1 MGFNL
6 TFYCDL
12 CGRSESLS
20 GLESAITTSDAKP
33 GEKVYYTIEG
43 MEREKYATDNPI
55 GDSHCVRHDI
65 PAPLGNILRIC
76 DKCYAK
82 LLADSYKWQG
92 IPTSEYIT
100 YLNNFKAKE
109 SKYFYLGTCSS

>member
-1 MGFNL
+1 MGFEL
-6 TFYCDL
+6 TFYCTF

-20 GLESAITTSDAKP
+20 GIESALTTSDAKP

-65 PAPLGNILRIC
+65 PAVFGNYLRIC
-76 DKCYAK
+76 DKCYAELMNK
-82 LLADSYKWQG
+82 SDEWKDLPD
-92 IPTSEYIT
+92 SEYVA
-100 YLNNFKAKE
+100 YLDNFREEARKHRGH
-109 SKYFYLGTCSS
+109 L

>member
-1 MGFNL
+1 MFDL

-12 CGRSESLS
+12 CSHRESLS
-20 GLESAITTSDAKP
+20 GLEEALTTSDAKP

-43 MEREKYATDNPI
+43 MEREKYTTDNPV

-65 PAPLGNILRIC
+65 PGIFNGTLRIC
-76 DKCYAK
+76 DKCYTSLMDRIDEWK
-82 LLADSYKWQG
+82 G

-100 YLNNFKAKE
+100 YLNNFKEEKRR
-109 SKYFYLGTCSS
+109 YRV